1 MSFGGLR
8 PLDPTRGVAPGPHQG
23 PLSGPLDPTPWWARA
38 PLASLATLRKYFLFF
53 LNNQVASLIFSCAHF
68 SNFSCTQWHLKT
80 QIPLFILVLND
91 PLLLKLCLLLISPCR
106 RFNYHAT
113 MNVKNCII
121 WSIKPS
127 LIVLLAPVLDI
138 SQGTWTSSSS
148 VQKIPLSTILCQRQE
163 TQQEWHKGVPF
174 SFYTSE
180 TKFTFGH
187 ILHMVCWISTKLRS

>member
-1 MSFGGLR
+1 MY
-8 PLDPTRGVAPGPHQG
+8 VYVYEC
-23 PLSGPLDPTPWWARA
+23 
-38 PLASLATLRKYFLFF
+38 ASLVHFMWIKITKSQWF
-53 LNNQVASLIFSCAHF
+53 LNVQWKLQIALFLVIFVTPIFSCAHF

-106 RFNYHAT
+106 RLNYHAT

-148 VQKIPLSTILCQRQE
+148 IQKIPLSTILCQRQE

-180 TKFTFGH
+180 TKFKFGH